1 MAYGT
6 RRGRSGDHSRSG
18 RAVIWV
24 QIVSWCAVGVLL
36 ILRGVTTLTN
46 DDTTS
51 TTGNRTTSILVET
64 RDSNCTKNSRE
75 VDEYAGKL
83 MLRTLGVEWH
93 VSNIFYTVAKETSP
107 VSRNVTISSPDYFLV
122 FTSSRSIQANKS
134 SDTIRKLPLVD
145 IGQRS
150 CTGVQHYNRKA
161 KTSWFLNLT
170 ILVTSFRGPKY
181 LKIYSA
187 IFLLADT
194 DCYD

>member
-6 RRGRSGDHSRSG
+6 RRSRSGDHSRSG

-64 RDSNCTKNSRE
+64 RDSNCTKSNSE

-83 MLRTLGVEWH
+83 MLRTFGVE
-93 VSNIFYTVAKETSP
+93 
-107 VSRNVTISSPDYFLV
+107 
-122 FTSSRSIQANKS
+122 
-134 SDTIRKLPLVD
+134 
-145 IGQRS
+145 
-150 CTGVQHYNRKA
+150 
-161 KTSWFLNLT
+161 
-170 ILVTSFRGPKY
+170 
-181 LKIYSA
+181 
-187 IFLLADT
+187 
-194 DCYD
+194 